1 MPAVETTFTL
11 TSVFSEAPLRV
22 CFSALDVGRA
32 LYLYIG
38 LGEAPAAL
46 GSLYAAVPGSAAR
59 GAAPAPAASRPLP
72 ASSTQLLDGCAPA
85 VDETEADFFSAL
97 LSARTGKLVL
107 LSFNASSDLV
117 DGAGVQEIK
126 RRALAF
132 VDSLAAGAARAT
144 APAGA
149 AGAAGAGAA
158 AAPAPAPAAAAGAT

>member
-11 TSVFSEAPLRV
+11 TSVLSEAPLRV

-46 GSLYAAVPGSAAR
+46 GSLYAAVPGGGGS
-59 GAAPAPAASRPLP
+59 GAPAAAGSRPLP
-72 ASSTQLLDGCAPA
+72 ASSTQLLDGDQPT

-117 DGAGVQEIK
+117 DATGVQEIK
-126 RRALAF
+126 KRALAF
-132 VDSLAAGAARAT
+132 VDGLAAAGEGAH
-144 APAGA
+144 
-149 AGAAGAGAA
+149 
-158 AAPAPAPAAAAGAT
+158 PAPAAGQ

>member
-1 MPAVETTFTL
+1 MPVIESSFTL
-11 TSVFSEAPLRV
+11 ASVLSEAPLRV

-38 LGEAPAAL
+38 LGDAPASL
-46 GSLYAAVPGSAAR
+46 GSLYAAVPGSSSSSSSSESLAAR
-59 GAAPAPAASRPLP
+59 RPLP
-72 ASSTQLLDGCAPA
+72 ASSTQLLDGNLPA

-97 LSARTGKLVL
+97 LSARAGKLVL

-132 VDSLAAGAARAT
+132 VDGLGGA
-144 APAGA
+144 PP
-149 AGAAGAGAA
+149 AA
-158 AAPAPAPAAAAGAT
+158 AAAEAAAAGAR

>member
-46 GSLYAAVPGSAAR
+46 GSLYAAAPGSAAR
-59 GAAPAPAASRPLP
+59 GGGAAAAAAPPAAANRPLP
-72 ASSTQLLDGCAPA
+72 ASSTQLLDGGVPA

-97 LSARTGKLVL
+97 LSARAGKLVL

-132 VDSLAAGAARAT
+132 VDGLGGA
-144 APAGA
+144 PP
-149 AGAAGAGAA
+149 AA
-158 AAPAPAPAAAAGAT
+158 AAAEAAAAGAR

>member
-11 TSVFSEAPLRV
+11 TSVLSEAPLRV

-46 GSLYAAVPGSAAR
+46 GSLYAAAPGSAAR
-59 GAAPAPAASRPLP
+59 GGAAAAAANRPLP
-72 ASSTQLLDGCAPA
+72 ASSTQLLDGDVPA

-97 LSARTGKLVL
+97 LSARAGKLVL

-132 VDSLAAGAARAT
+132 VDGLGGA
-144 APAGA
+144 P
-149 AGAAGAGAA
+149 
-158 AAPAPAPAAAAGAT
+158 PAAAAAETAAAGAR